1 MSTAQQPAF
10 DAAALSLELSAVV
23 VFRAVAQGEVLS
35 AFHAFLACEDVPE
48 ARAVS
53 YADFAFQLYAHG
65 CDLGAYLLDA
75 VLTDD
80 NAYIRTLAAG
90 NVPSPVMA
98 QCADRELL
106 LFERLSRLDPAA
118 LTAHARCP
126 LPLPAILNTP
136 ADFRLAFDAQA
147 KNVGARGYGIY
158 ARYGMFRLQDGRIT
172 PVAHADPIAINS
184 LIGYER
190 ERQLVI
196 DNTRALI
203 EGRPA
208 ANVLLCGDAGTGK
221 SSTVKAVANRFFRDG
236 VRLLELQKNQLYLLP
251 ALMGELSGNPLKFIL
266 FIDDLSFQKND
277 DSFGELKA
285 ILEGSAAAK
294 APNVVIYATSNR
306 RHLVKE
312 TFSDREGDDVH
323 RQDTMQELVS
333 LSERFGLT
341 VLFGKPDKALYLK
354 IVRGLADAF
363 GIEMDAAELE
373 LRAESFALHKGGRS
387 ARAAEQFIDSLR

>member
-1 MSTAQQPAF
+1 MSMGF
-10 DAAALSLELSAVV
+10 DAAALARDLSGMV
-23 VFRAVAQGEVLS
+23 VFRSVSEGPVL
-35 AFHAFLACEDVPE
+35 APLIAFLRETGTPEVRVP
-48 ARAVS
+48 R
-53 YADFAFQLYAHG
+53 YAAFAAALYARG
-65 CDLGAYLLDA
+65 CNLGAYLLDA
-75 VLTDD
+75 ALTDD
-80 NAYIRTLAAG
+80 NAYIRALAAG
-90 NVPSPVMA
+90 NTPPAVMA
-98 QCADRELL
+98 ESVQRELR
-106 LFERLSRLDPAA
+106 LFEALSRLDPAVLA
-118 LTAHARCP
+118 AHAGVP
-126 LPLPAILNTP
+126 PASLARIANTP
-136 ADFRLAFDAQA
+136 ADFVSAYDAQA
-147 KNVGARGYGIY
+147 RAVRTRGYGMY
-158 ARYGMFRLQDGRIT
+158 ARYGMFRLQDGHIA
-172 PVAHADPIAINS
+172 PIEHADPIS
-184 LIGYER
+184 LDALVGYER
-190 ERQLVI
+190 ERQQVI

-221 SSTVKAVANRFFRDG
+221 SSTVKAVANRFFADG

-251 ALMGELSGNPLKFIL
+251 SIMGELSGNPLRFIL

-341 VLFGKPDKALYLK
+341 VLFGKPDKALYLR
-354 IVRGLADAF
+354 IVHGL
-363 GIEMDAAELE
+363 
-373 LRAESFALHKGGRS
+373 AESFGIALPPQELDLKAEAFALRKGGRS
-387 ARAAEQFIDSLR
+387 ARAAEQFIHSLL